1 MEDKI
6 AEMVYDR
13 LLGHNLLTV
22 DAHGVENLF
31 EDGSRCDEL
40 YQEIYE
46 ANLRICQR
54 LGVEEDRDVQE
65 IIDAFWEITRLVGE
79 KMYHY
84 GKLSGK

>member
-13 LLGHNLLTV
+13 LLGHSLLST
-22 DAHGVENLF
+22 DAYRVENLF
-31 EDGSRCDEL
+31 EEGSRCDEL
-40 YQEIYE
+40 YQQIYE
-46 ANLRICQR
+46 ANLRLCQR
-54 LGVEEDRDVQE
+54 LGAEEDRDVQE

-84 GKLSGK
+84 GKLLEK